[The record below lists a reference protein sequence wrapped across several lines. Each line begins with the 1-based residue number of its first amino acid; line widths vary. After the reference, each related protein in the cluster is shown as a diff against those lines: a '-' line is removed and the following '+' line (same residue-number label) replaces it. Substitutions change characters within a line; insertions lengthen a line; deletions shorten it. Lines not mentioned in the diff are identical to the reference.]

1 MVAKLL
7 GPAKFKA
14 SSLDLVD
21 TIGVA
26 NGLAWTSVGGEM
38 LPIEVTVIKNG
49 AGRLELTGSL
59 GDVMK
64 ESCKIALSYIKSNT

>member
-1 MVAKLL
+1 ML
-7 GPAKFKA
+7 GAEKFKPN
-14 SSLDLVD
+14 SLDLID
-21 TIGVA
+21 TVGVA

-38 LPIEVTVIKNG
+38 LPIEVTVIPNG

-64 ESCKIALSYIKSNT
+64 ESC